1 MNINNVMTINEADKL
16 EKAITELFKSEIAP
30 ETHES
35 RMLSGALARLI
46 VMKSPDRPNS
56 GSALARILKQFLNER
71 RPRLNSIC
79 EEHIRYLLAM
89 YADYL
94 DKNQMPVLT
103 ANWLNDYV
111 RESQVALEIIQKA
124 LIQRPEWGLAY
135 LVRAKV
141 NLRLGDLT
149 DILKDLE
156 LAEKHGADKK
166 IVANVRSRYYIETGE
181 NPDAQFIKIDD
192 SLNVFLEEKLASSW
206 AARRK
211 LHEKLRDLGLTRA
224 ENYPTRISAEESS
237 VLRQLKNWPP
247 ISGTSI
253 LATPPRYLLAAQL
266 EALLFFKKY
275 AGQFRLIL
283 NEQDLLFYRDVFFRI
298 SKHNFRNSL
307 FDINPYVWLSNLK
320 AKRVD
325 SAKIKRSVRTIHD
338 YEYELFQ
345 RLLAQEEQDMESH
358 YMYENSEVYYES
370 SDFQWNEETEEW
382 TWWDQT

>member
-1 MNINNVMTINEADKL
+1 MNINDLITINEADKL

-46 VMKSPDRPNS
+46 VMKSPDRLNS

-71 RPRLNSIC
+71 QSRLNSIC

-166 IVANVRSRYYIETGE
+166 VVANVRSRYYIETGE
-181 NPDAQFIKIDD
+181 DIDAQFIKIDD
-192 SLNVFLEEKLASSW
+192 SLNVFLEEELASSW

-211 LHEKLRDLGLTRA
+211 LHENLRDFGIQRGENFPARLTV
-224 ENYPTRISAEESS
+224 EESAI
-237 VLRQLKNWPP
+237 LRKLKNWPP
-247 ISGTSI
+247 ISNNSI
-253 LATPPRYLLAAQL
+253 LKTPPRYLLDDQLAALRFYDQH
-266 EALLFFKKY
+266 

-298 SKHNFRNSL
+298 SKYEYQNLL

-320 AKRVD
+320 ANRVD
-325 SAKIKRSVRTIHD
+325 LEKKKRQDWRTLEYEYDLYQTLLARETDVRYQDNEPED
-338 YEYELFQ
+338 YEPN
-345 RLLAQEEQDMESH
+345 DM
-358 YMYENSEVYYES
+358 
-370 SDFQWNEETEEW
+370 QWNEETEEW
-382 TWWDQT
+382 TWWDQA